1 MSSPTSGCNTNSD
14 RIVFDLASL
23 TTFIIAAFVVVIVP
37 GVTVSAIV
45 STALARGLRAGML
58 TELGAQ
64 IGRLSMV
71 VLVAVALEA
80 VTAVVTASFFWIKL
94 IGAAYLAWTGW
105 GYLTSRSSLTVDKSR
120 AEPTAWRQVLS
131 GFFVLWSN
139 PKAFLFFGAFLPQFV
154 NPAQPAWP
162 QVVLLG
168 LIEMVAALIT
178 DSTYIVI
185 AARARHLLTGRLA
198 GYVNKVAGVIL
209 IGAALWLA
217 LQHQA

>member
-1 MSSPTSGCNTNSD
+1 MSNPIFGCSTNFD
-14 RIVFDLASL
+14 RTVFDLASL

-37 GVTVSAIV
+37 GITVSAIV
-45 STALARGLRAGML
+45 STALARGFKAGML

-80 VTAVVTASFFWIKL
+80 VTVAVTASFFWIKL
-94 IGAAYLAWTGW
+94 AGAAYLAWTGW
-105 GYLTSRSSLTVDKSR
+105 NYLSSRSSLTVDKSR
-120 AEPTAWRQVLS
+120 AAPTAWRQVVS

-154 NPAQPAWP
+154 NPDHPAWP
-162 QVVLLG
+162 QVVVLG
-168 LIEMVAALIT
+168 LIEMGAALIT
-178 DSTYIVI
+178 DTAYIVI
-185 AARARHLLTGRLA
+185 AARARYLLTGRLA
-198 GYVNKVAGVIL
+198 GYVNKGAGVIL